1 MLPLRVTRRELRLSS
16 GIVLFA
22 YITVHFID
30 HALGLVSIAVAER
43 ALRASV
49 VVWHSLPG
57 TVLLYG
63 AAAIHVAL
71 AFVAVYERRTLRM
84 PPAQALRLVLGFGM
98 PLLVIGHVAATRMAA
113 DLYGLSPTYTR
124 IVWALWKS
132 DSEGRQ
138 LALLAPGWI
147 HGCLGLDFAL
157 GRRLL
162 WQRLRPLLFGGA
174 LLLPVLAGLGFLA
187 MGRELAVLAAD
198 PAWLQSAEVADPSQ
212 RVALGRLRDGLLAGY
227 LTLIGLVLAA
237 RSVRARIER
246 RRQSVVEIA
255 YPQRTVDVPRGW
267 TVLEASRGF
276 SIPHLSLCGGNA
288 RCSTCRIR
296 VVAGSA
302 HCPPPSPEER
312 RTLERIHAPADVRLA
327 CQLRPVGDIAV
338 VPLLDAAAPEREAAP
353 PIVERDVA
361 LLCVKLASWRSGA
374 HAPQS
379 PHDIV
384 YALNRFITAVGD
396 AIGAAGGVCC
406 RFDNEGGMAMFG
418 LATDAR
424 TACRQALSAAAAIE
438 RGLDDLNASLLR
450 EVGFAADFALALH
463 AGRAA
468 IGFVGYGRERTRSP
482 VGETVLGARALRD
495 HAVEHGLRF
504 AISRAA
510 AELAG
515 APIEGNAWQPL
526 AVAGTGATLE
536 ATGLERVMLPASFA

>member
-1 MLPLRVTRRELRLSS
+1 MLPLRITRRDLRLSS

-22 YITVHFID
+22 YISVHFVD
-30 HALGLVSIAVAER
+30 HALGLVSVAVAER
-43 ALRASV
+43 ALHVSV
-49 VVWHSLPG
+49 TVWRSLPG
-57 TVLLYG
+57 TMLLYG
-63 AAAIHVAL
+63 AAAVHVAL

-187 MGRELAVLAAD
+187 MGRELAVLATD
-198 PAWLQSAEVADPSQ
+198 PAWLQGAEAADASQ
-212 RVALGRLRDGLLAGY
+212 RIALGRLRDGLLAGY
-227 LTLIGLVLAA
+227 FTLIGLVFAA
-237 RSVRARIER
+237 RAIRARTER
-246 RRQSVVEIA
+246 KRRSVVEIA
-255 YPQRTVDVPRGW
+255 YPQRTIDVPRGW
-267 TVLEASRGF
+267 TVLEASRSFG
-276 SIPHLSLCGGNA
+276 IPHLSLCGGNA

-312 RTLERIHAPADVRLA
+312 RTLERIRAPADVRLA
-327 CQLRPVGDIAV
+327 CQLRPVGDLAV
-338 VPLLDAAAPEREAAP
+338 VPLLDAAAPEREPAP

-361 LLCVKLASWRSGA
+361 LLCVKLASWRSGV

-396 AIGAAGGVCC
+396 TVGAAGGVCC

-438 RGLDDLNASLLR
+438 RELDALNVRLLR

-482 VGETVLGARALRD
+482 VGETVLAARALRD
-495 HAVEHGLRF
+495 HAVERGRRF

-515 APIEGNAWQPL
+515 APIEGSAWQPL

-536 ATGLERVMLPASFA
+536 ATGSEKVVLPASLS